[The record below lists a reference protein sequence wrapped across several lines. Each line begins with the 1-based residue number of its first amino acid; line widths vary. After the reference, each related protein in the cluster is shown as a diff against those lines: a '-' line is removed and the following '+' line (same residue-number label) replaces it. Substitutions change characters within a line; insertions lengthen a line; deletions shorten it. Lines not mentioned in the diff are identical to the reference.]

1 MSKPIPPKCR
11 SCAANLSGAEARER
25 TCWVNSVCVRRRDNL
40 RYRAKAK
47 RRSLAQSS
55 NPEVTLLE
63 AYYFVRRL
71 WQNDRRHAIGL
82 ELWCGS
88 RLVEAVV
95 PQHVLGVSKR
105 QVEAWEMEAIGV
117 MIGRHEAAA
126 GAVVRQQYVHPEEK
140 CPIEHCPRHGIGG
153 RGDANHPV

>member
-1 MSKPIPPKCR
+1 MPKILPSKCYK
-11 SCAANLSGAEARER
+11 CAAQMSGAEASARS
-25 TCWVNSVCVRRRDNL
+25 CWNASVCVQRRKKL
-40 RYRAKAK
+40 RYRAKVK
-47 RRSLAQSS
+47 RKSLAQLNS
-55 NPEVTLLE
+55 PEVALPE

-95 PQHVLGVSKR
+95 PQHVIGVSKR

-117 MIGRHEAAA
+117 MIGQHEAAA
-126 GAVVRQQYVHPEEK
+126 GAVVREQRVELPDK
-140 CPIEHCPRHGIGG
+140 CPISECPLKVNRFDEVVD
-153 RGDANHPV
+153 RN